1 MSISR
6 DEYHAELASAM
17 TERALQD
24 GVATIVRDINRTTPG
39 ALLYYHTHR
48 SQHSPAGFPDVVI
61 LSPIHGT
68 RLVAELK
75 RERKSAK
82 PTDPQVEW
90 LDAFGT
96 CGDDVYLWRP
106 RHLLSG
112 EIERLIRC
120 VADGLNLEMIVTESE
135 WRGYE

>member
-1 MSISR
+1 MAISR
-6 DEYHAELASAM
+6 DEYHAKLASAM

-24 GVATIVRDINRTTPG
+24 GVATIVRDINRMTPG

-61 LSPIHGT
+61 LSLIHGT

-82 PTDPQVEW
+82 PTDPQIEW
-90 LDAFGT
+90 LDAFQI
-96 CGDDVYLWRP
+96 CGDPVYLWRP

-120 VADGLNLEMIVTESE
+120 VADGMSLYMIVTESE
-135 WRGYE
+135 WRGES